1 MTSCYAD
8 CRGAVAK
15 LEQERAAERELS
27 QREHHE
33 LELLFAAQEEE
44 RQRLASA
51 HRRAVAELR
60 ARHSAPRSPAKR
72 AAERRRQAELDFL
85 SALPFFGDD
94 IFVLIAAELDVRM
107 LGRLACVAL
116 RFWRKTIS
124 APRPASPER
133 WSVAEEGAR
142 RRLGAQSEQVRGWVS
157 RAAGGSWMRALRQAE
172 KLQRPLRF
180 TSHGS
185 MVQVSEAGTDVTKN
199 GGGWQGVRWRCFL
212 DLSALLCRRVSCAG
226 AAVVCAS

>member
-27 QREHHE
+27 RREHHE

-157 RAAGGSWMRALRQAE
+157 RETSGGSWLRALGEAE
-172 KLQRPLRF
+172 KLLEPLRF
-180 TSHGS
+180 TAHEAH
-185 MVQVSEAGTDVTKN
+185 VQLHDD
-199 GGGWQGVRWRCFL
+199 GVHPNALLASL
-212 DLSALLCRRVSCAG
+212 DLTHE
-226 AAVVCAS
+226 